1 MLTKNKNGRNDV
13 QEQMRLLKELQDLD
27 QELNGIGQRRRKQE
41 DERSALCAE
50 QERVQGMVDSL
61 TGDLEALQAQR
72 REIAQAL
79 ALEQE
84 NVKKAEGRLPSIKTQ
99 KEYVAVL
106 KEIDTAKKMNKEFSD
121 RIQDKDAEI
130 ATLTREKEEKEGEL
144 AEVSSRVGGRR
155 AQIDINLAEFDSTL
169 GDKGVQRDKL
179 LQQLPVPMRK
189 RYQLLMERRAGL
201 AVVEARSGAC
211 QGCHMHLPP
220 QMYNRLFTTD
230 EVQSCPHCAR
240 LLFVNHDD

>member
-1 MLTKNKNGRNDV
+1 V

-41 DERSALCAE
+41 DERNTLCAE

-61 TGDLEALQAQR
+61 TGDLETLQSER
-72 REIAQAL
+72 REIAHAL
-79 ALEQE
+79 ELEQE
-84 NVKKAEGRLPSIKTQ
+84 NVKKAEGRLPAIKTQ

-121 RIQDKDAEI
+121 RITGKDGEI
-130 ATLTREKEEKEGEL
+130 ATLAREKEEKEGEL
-144 AEVSSRVGGRR
+144 AEVSSRVESRR
-155 AQIDINLAEFDSTL
+155 TQIDVNLAEFDRTL
-169 GDKGVQRDKL
+169 ADKGAQRENL
-179 LQQLPVPMRK
+179 LQQLPLPMRK

-240 LLFVNHDD
+240 LLFVKIDE